1 MNFIKVLINFILI
14 IQYKSHDDSML
25 TYLRHVLYRLNI
37 YKKIF
42 RQSRSIVHEI
52 EKNNFNFFKFHV
64 ITHYVD
70 FIKKYETANEYDTFY
85 DETRHK
91 YMIKKFY
98 CKINKQEIFQTQ
110 FIEHNKKRIKI
121 LALKNKM
128 RSTKENSQTKKIEFT
143 HTRVSRDSLHL
154 KLVNIAINRRQ
165 HENSSRSSIH

>member
-1 MNFIKVLINFILI
+1 MNFIKALINFILI
-14 IQYKSHDDSML
+14 IQYRFHDDL
-25 TYLRHVLYRLNI
+25 ILIYLQHVLYRLNI

-42 RQSRSIVHEI
+42 RQSRLIVHEI
-52 EKNNFNFFKFHV
+52 EENNFNFFKFHV

-70 FIKKYETANEYDTFY
+70 FIKKYEAANEYNTFH

-98 CKINKQEIFQTQ
+98 CKINKREIFQTQ

-128 RSTKENSQTKKIEFT
+128 RSTKKNSQTKKIEFT
-143 HTRVSRDSLHL
+143 HTRVNKDSLNI

-165 HENSSRSSIH
+165 HENFSRSSIH